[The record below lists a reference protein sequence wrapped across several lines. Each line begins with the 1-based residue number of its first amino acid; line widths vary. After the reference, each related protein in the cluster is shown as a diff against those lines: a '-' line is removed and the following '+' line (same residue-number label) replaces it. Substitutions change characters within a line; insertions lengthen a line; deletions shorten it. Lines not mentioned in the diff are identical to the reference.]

1 MKNFLKKISCF
12 IITLSMI
19 LGSVTVVFAGGEQ
32 EVVSYIA
39 NVTTNSLT
47 IKFSGDKAGS
57 YSCDQSFIQMNFDKN
72 VLGFGFG
79 PLGVRKEEVTQLP
92 LNNNMTVYV
101 PVGTKTTINFSDDIS
116 KESVVL
122 KDFGFEG
129 LVKEVAY
136 SGASF
141 VPYEQGNT
149 RMEYKIRIPGYQAES
164 NMINFC
170 ARTSEEWKYDV
181 ENQASFEKVY
191 TTQQMKS
198 MTGMNET
205 IVIPKGVQAIP
216 TGSKTTID
224 GKEVSFQ
231 AYTINNYTYL
241 KLRDVAMAVNGT
253 EKNFAIEWDNDK
265 KAINISTKQPYS
277 PVGGEM
283 SLSNGGNKEA
293 IKSAAVVYVDN
304 TKQDLK
310 AYTIDGNTYF
320 QLRDIGKLIDFDV
333 AWDNV
338 EKTIQ
343 IDTTNG
349 YMSE

>member
-1 MKNFLKKISCF
+1 MASNY
-12 IITLSMI
+12 
-19 LGSVTVVFAGGEQ
+19 AE
-32 EVVSYIA
+32 
-39 NVTTNSLT
+39 
-47 IKFSGDKAGS
+47 
-57 YSCDQSFIQMNFDKN
+57 
-72 VLGFGFG
+72 
-79 PLGVRKEEVTQLP
+79 RKDSATQLP
-92 LNNNMTVYV
+92 LNNDMEIYV
-101 PVGTKTTINFSDDIS
+101 PADTKVTIKFSEDIN
-116 KESVVL
+116 KESMIL
-122 KDFGFEG
+122 KDMGFEG
-129 LVKEVAY
+129 IIKETPY
-136 SGASF
+136 DGTSF

-149 RMEYKIRIPGYQAES
+149 RLEYTIEVPGYQAES
-164 NMINFC
+164 NMIDFC
-170 ARTSEEWKYDV
+170 ARTPEIWKYDL
-181 ENQASFEKVY
+181 ENRNLLY
-191 TTQQMKS
+191 TLKEMQS
-198 MTGMNET
+198 IIGNNET
-205 IVIPKGVQAIP
+205 VTIPKGEQAVP
-216 TGSKTTID
+216 TKSKTTIN

-231 AYTINNYTYL
+231 AYTISDYTYL
-241 KLRDVAMAVNGT
+241 KLRDVAMAINGT